1 MSAIE
6 LATFRAKAD
15 QADAMAVGLPA
26 AASVIVTAP
35 GCLSARAMRCIERPD
50 EFIFRVEWTEVQKH
64 FDFRASAL
72 FLNIARTSASTST
85 KLSASPTTTS
95 FESYV

>member
-50 EFIFRVEWTEVQKH
+50 EFIFRIEWTEVQKH

-72 FLNIARTSASTST
+72 FPEYRSHFGEYLEEVVGFAHYDE
-85 KLSASPTTTS
+85 L
-95 FESYV
+95 